1 MARDSSPGQIDNM
14 TPATPHPKVALR
26 RQLRA
31 RLAAMSSAECAAAS
45 AQFRHQV
52 LGFPGWHQANLIL
65 LYAPMPGELDVALL
79 WPDALSAG
87 KSLCFPRFVPATGI
101 FEARLVQDP
110 VGDLLPGAFGIREP
124 TSTAVVLPF
133 NRLDL
138 VLVPGLGFTP
148 DGHRL
153 GRGRGY
159 YDRLLADVPG
169 LKCGVGFD
177 QQLVDTIPCEPH
189 DIILDCVL
197 TPTRRFGLDGTGVLK

>member
-1 MARDSSPGQIDNM
+1 MNPSEP
-14 TPATPHPKVALR
+14 TPKSALR

-31 RLAAMSSAECAAAS
+31 RLAAIRPEERATAS
-45 AQFRHQV
+45 ARFRDQV
-52 LGFPGWHQANLIL
+52 LRFPGWHQANLIL
-65 LYAPMPGELDVALL
+65 LYAPMPGELDVELL

-110 VGDLLPGAFGIREP
+110 VNDLLPGAFGIREP
-124 TSTAVVLPF
+124 TSAAVVLPL

-159 YDRLLADVPG
+159 YDRLLAKVRG

-177 QQLVDTIPCEPH
+177 QQLVETIPCEPH
-189 DIILDCVL
+189 DITLDCIL
-197 TPTRRFGLDGTGVLK
+197 TPTRRYGLDRAAILK